1 LPQGLSGEIITMKAS
16 RTNIVAI
23 SAALVIVIGFFV
35 FDHFNQTPVGADP
48 TNREFVAAGKAL
60 YAKHCASCHG
70 KNLEGQTPNWRQP
83 LPDGSFPA
91 PPHDASGH
99 TWHHPDAML
108 FNVTKYSRTRSNDKS
123 FKSNMPAFEKT
134 LSDDEIWSVLSYIKS
149 TWPQTIRLRH
159 DELNRQ
165 YKPAP

>member
-1 LPQGLSGEIITMKAS
+1 MKKSYTTIAILGAVTLAIVGGVIFNSSSQGQGRIDPDN
-16 RTNIVAI
+16 RQ
-23 SAALVIVIGFFV
+23 LV
-35 FDHFNQTPVGADP
+35 
-48 TNREFVAAGKAL
+48 ESGKAL

-108 FNVTKYSRTRSNDKS
+108 FKVTKYSRTQSGDKS

-134 LSDDEIWSVLSYIKS
+134 LSDDEIWAVLSYIKS

-165 YKPAP
+165 YKPAH

>member
-1 LPQGLSGEIITMKAS
+1 MMKS
-16 RTNIVAI
+16 RANIMVIGVA
-23 SAALVIVIGFFV
+23 LLIVIGFFI
-35 FDHFNQTPVGADP
+35 FDQSSQARTGVDP
-48 TNREFVAAGKAL
+48 KNPEFVAMGKAL
-60 YAKHCASCHG
+60 YAKNCASCHG

-108 FNVTKYSRTRSNDKS
+108 FKVTKYSRTQSGDKS

-134 LSDDEIWSVLSYIKS
+134 LSDNEIWSVLSYIKS
-149 TWPQTIRLRH
+149 TWPEAIQQRH
-159 DELNRQ
+159 DTLNQQ
-165 YKPAP
+165 YRPSQ

>member
-1 LPQGLSGEIITMKAS
+1 MMKS
-16 RTNIVAI
+16 RANIMVIGVA
-23 SAALVIVIGFFV
+23 LLIVIGFFI
-35 FDHFNQTPVGADP
+35 FDQSSQARTGVDP
-48 TNREFVAAGKAL
+48 KNPEFVAMGKAL
-60 YAKHCASCHG
+60 YAKNCASCHG

-108 FNVTKYSRTRSNDKS
+108 FKVTKYSRTQSGDKS

-134 LSDDEIWSVLSYIKS
+134 LSDNEIWSVLSYIKS
-149 TWPQTIRLRH
+149 TWPDAIQQRH
-159 DELNRQ
+159 DTLNQQ
-165 YKPAP
+165 YRPSQ

>member
-1 LPQGLSGEIITMKAS
+1 MMKS
-16 RTNIVAI
+16 RANIMVIGVA
-23 SAALVIVIGFFV
+23 LLIVIGFFI
-35 FDHFNQTPVGADP
+35 FDQSSQARTGVDP
-48 TNREFVAAGKAL
+48 KNPEFVAMGKAL
-60 YAKHCASCHG
+60 YAKNCASCHG

-108 FNVTKYSRTRSNDKS
+108 FKVTKYSRTQSGEKS

-134 LSDDEIWSVLSYIKS
+134 LSDNEIWSVLSYIKS
-149 TWPQTIRLRH
+149 TWPDAIQQRH
-159 DELNRQ
+159 DTLNQQ
-165 YKPAP
+165 YRPSQ